1 MLASLASLSV
11 LGMSFGQIQLSPG
24 GCISWAVAAL
34 IAGWL
39 AGLLTRGRGFGCLG
53 DIVLGLIGAFVG
65 LLILDLINAPIS
77 GQQGFFG
84 TILVSF
90 IGSFLLALIGRLIG
104 GPARQRGR
112 RYREWTR

>member
-11 LGMSFGQIQLSPG
+11 FGMSFGQIQLSPG

-104 GPARQRGR
+104 GSGRQGGR

>member
-11 LGMSFGQIQLSPG
+11 VGMSFGQIQLNPG
-24 GCISWAVAAL
+24 GCISWTIAAL
-34 IAGWL
+34 VAGWM

-65 LLILDLINAPIS
+65 LLILSLINAPIS
-77 GQQGFFG
+77 GPQGFFG

-104 GPARQRGR
+104 GSGRGDQR

>member
-1 MLASLASLSV
+1 MWATPASIFILDMSLST
-11 LGMSFGQIQLSPG
+11 IQLNPG
-24 GCISWAVAAL
+24 GCVAWAVAAL
-34 IAGWL
+34 VAGWL

-65 LLILDLINAPIS
+65 LFILSLVNVPIS
-77 GQQGFFG
+77 GTQGFFG

-104 GPARQRGR
+104 GSGR
-112 RYREWTR
+112 RWYREWTR

>member
-1 MLASLASLSV
+1 MWATQASLSV
-11 LGMSFGQIQLSPG
+11 FGMSQGNIQLNPG
-24 GCISWAVAAL
+24 GCAAWAVAAL

-65 LLILDLINAPIS
+65 LVILSVVNVPIS
-77 GQQGFFG
+77 GTQVFFG

-104 GPARQRGR
+104 GSGRSSRRQ
-112 RYREWTR
+112 YREWTR

>member
-1 MLASLASLSV
+1 MLATLASLSIP
-11 LGMSFGQIQLSPG
+11 GMSLGNIVLNPG
-24 GCISWAVAAL
+24 GCVAWAVAAL

-65 LLILDLINAPIS
+65 LVILSLLNVPVF
-77 GQQGFFG
+77 GTQGFFG

-104 GPARQRGR
+104 GSGR
-112 RYREWTR
+112 STRHQYREWTR